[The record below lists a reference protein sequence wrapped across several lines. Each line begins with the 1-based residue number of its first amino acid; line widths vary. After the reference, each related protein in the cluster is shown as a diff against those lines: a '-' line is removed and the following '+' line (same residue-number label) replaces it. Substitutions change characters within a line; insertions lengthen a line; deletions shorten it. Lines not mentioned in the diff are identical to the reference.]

1 MQTKKGRLSVQIS
14 TAVHPAQVL
23 QAIMQWLW
31 VFRNAVAQTACSV
44 SSLSHALTKV
54 RPTARAVLC
63 R

>member
-1 MQTKKGRLSVQIS
+1 MQVKKGRLSMQMSAGVYR
-14 TAVHPAQVL
+14 AQVL

-31 VFRNAVAQTACSV
+31 VARNAVAQTACSA
-44 SSLSHALTKV
+44 SSTSHALTKV

>member
-1 MQTKKGRLSVQIS
+1 MQTKKGRLSMQVS
-14 TAVHPAQVL
+14 TGVYPAQVL

-31 VFRNAVAQTACSV
+31 VARNAVAQPACSV
-44 SSLSHALTKV
+44 SSPSHALTKV

>member
-1 MQTKKGRLSVQIS
+1 MQVKKGRLAMQTS
-14 TAVHPAQVL
+14 TIVYPAQVL

-31 VFRNAVAQTACSV
+31 VARKAVAQTACSV
-44 SSLSHALTKV
+44 SSPSHALTKV